1 MKSWLFALAVALA
14 LPARAEVVL
23 RDDAGNT
30 LRLAAPARRIV
41 ALAPHLAETL
51 FAAGAGERLVGT
63 VSHSDYPPQA
73 RAVPRLG
80 DAGRV
85 DLEAVAALK
94 PDLVLAWQSG
104 NPAGQIARLRS
115 LGVPVFVVEPRRLD
129 DVADQI
135 ERLGLLAGSEAAA
148 AQAAAAYRARL
159 AALAAAQRDK
169 APVRV
174 FYQIWDAPL
183 ITVGGR
189 QIISDLIQ
197 LCGGRNV
204 FASLEAV
211 APAVSVEAV
220 LAADP
225 EVIIASLS
233 AEERSEALSGWKRW
247 PRLTAARRGN
257 LVSIPPDLVQRH
269 TPRLLDGAER
279 LCKALDEARAKRSR
293 F

>member
-1 MKSWLFALAVALA
+1 M
-14 LPARAEVVL
+14 
-23 RDDAGNT
+23 
-30 LRLAAPARRIV
+30 
-41 ALAPHLAETL
+41 
-51 FAAGAGERLVGT
+51 
-63 VSHSDYPPQA
+63 
-73 RAVPRLG
+73 
-80 DAGRV
+80 
-85 DLEAVAALK
+85 
-94 PDLVLAWQSG
+94 
-104 NPAGQIARLRS
+104 
-115 LGVPVFVVEPRRLD
+115 PVFVVEPRRLE

-135 ERLGLLAGSEAAA
+135 ERLGLLAGSESAAGR
-148 AQAAAAYRARL
+148 AAAAYRARL
-159 AALAAAQRDK
+159 AALAAAHRDK

-189 QIISDLIQ
+189 QIISDLIR

-225 EVIIASLS
+225 EVIVASLS
-233 AEERSEALSGWKRW
+233 AEDRPDALAGWKRW

-257 LVSIPPDLVQRH
+257 LVSNPPDLVQRH

-279 LCKALDEARAKRSR
+279 LCLALDQARARRSA
-293 F
+293 